1 VRVLSV
7 VMVMAA
13 YFFLHEK
20 NLLAGGYGGQTVHNL
35 VP

>member
-1 VRVLSV
+1 VIQDVVRVLSV

-20 NLLAGGYGGQTVHNL
+20 NLLAGGYGG
-35 VP
+35 